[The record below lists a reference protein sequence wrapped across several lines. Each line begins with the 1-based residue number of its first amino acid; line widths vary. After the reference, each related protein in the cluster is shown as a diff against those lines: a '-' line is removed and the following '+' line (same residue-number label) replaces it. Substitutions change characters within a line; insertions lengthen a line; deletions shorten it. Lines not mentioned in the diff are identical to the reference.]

1 MKILNLKISLQ
12 DNKKVKMYLYYLLM
26 PLFLLITSKLS
37 ITPDMSWISAY
48 ILIGGANSIA
58 FSWINGHVKLF
69 KIHKEYFW
77 TYTFILLLTSILI
90 PIEYRLFGLYG
101 LPVFFGVLAVTA
113 LMGRETGITAAITL
127 STIASVVSNGNF
139 EIFAMYAIGSI
150 GSISLTKSFD
160 KRNDF
165 SKAAL
170 WNSLISIA
178 MLFTMRFGF
187 SPFELRAK
195 SLFLVGINP
204 FASMFLSLGV
214 LPYIEYVSRIYSN
227 IGLIELGNLG
237 HPLLKQLLVKAP
249 GTYFHSVMLSN
260 MCESAAQR
268 IGANYVLSRIG
279 PYFHDI
285 GKIKRP
291 EFFSEN
297 QQGVNPHD
305 SISPMMNYLIVAS
318 HVKYGEE
325 LSRSFRLP
333 LLVEDMIKEHHGTRM
348 VSFFYQKALSENLKV
363 SPDDFRY
370 SGPTPR
376 TKEAGITMLAD
387 SCEAAVRSLKS
398 PSLYKIQNM
407 VEDVVN
413 KIYNERQ
420 LDDSSLTLRD
430 TDQIV
435 EEFSKVLFAM
445 HKKRIEYPKTTEEV
459 EKVIKVAKM

>member
-1 MKILNLKISLQ
+1 MCA
-12 DNKKVKMYLYYLLM
+12 YYLLM
-26 PLFLLITSKLS
+26 PLLLLIVSKLS
-37 ITPDMSWISAY
+37 IAPNLNWISAY
-48 ILIGGANSIA
+48 ILIGGANSIT
-58 FSWINGHVKLF
+58 FSWMSGHVNLF

-77 TYTFILLLTSILI
+77 TYAFVLLLTSLLI
-90 PIEYRLFGLYG
+90 QIGYELFGLYG

-113 LMGRETGITAAITL
+113 LMGTEIGVAAAITL
-127 STIASVVSNGNF
+127 STIAAVVSNGNF
-139 EIFAMYAIGSI
+139 ELFAMYAIGSI
-150 GSISLTKSFD
+150 GAIFLTKRFD
-160 KRNDF
+160 KRFDF

-170 WNSLISIA
+170 WDSLISMA
-178 MLFTMRFGF
+178 MIFTMSFDF
-187 SPFELRAK
+187 SPFEFRMK
-195 SLFLVGINP
+195 SLFLSGINP
-204 FASMFLSLGV
+204 FVSMILILGV
-214 LPYIEYVSRIYSN
+214 LPYIEYISRIYSN
-227 IGLIELGNLG
+227 MGLIELGNLG
-237 HPLLKQLLVKAP
+237 HPLVKQLLVKAP

-268 IGANYVLSRIG
+268 IGANYVLARIG

-291 EFFSEN
+291 EFFAEN
-297 QQGVNPHD
+297 QRDVNPHD
-305 SISPMMNYLIVAS
+305 SISPMMNYLVVAS

-325 LSRSFRLP
+325 LSHSSRLP

-370 SGPTPR
+370 PGPKPR
-376 TKEAGITMLAD
+376 TKEAGIAMLAD

-398 PSLYKIQNM
+398 PSLSKIQNM

-430 TDQIV
+430 IDQIV

-445 HKKRIEYPKTTEEV
+445 HKRRIEYPKTTEEV
-459 EKVIKVAKM
+459 ERVIKVAKM